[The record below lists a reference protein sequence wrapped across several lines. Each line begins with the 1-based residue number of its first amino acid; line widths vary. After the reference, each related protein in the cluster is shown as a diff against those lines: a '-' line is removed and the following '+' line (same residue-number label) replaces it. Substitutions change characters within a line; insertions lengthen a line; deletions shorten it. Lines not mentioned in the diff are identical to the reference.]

1 MQSYPTSRT
10 ARRALGVGVLV
21 ALTAAAAC
29 AHNMDVAATTA
40 DSTAIRQLKTFSV
53 MAPPPRVSSAA
64 VAVTDG
70 DGNAATAVM
79 DLDPMLETSLVGRA
93 IRQDLANAFER
104 RGYRLAMGE
113 PDFVVAYYA
122 GTGDVV
128 DTRAYAHSYHGQG
141 TQIDRETVQYP
152 AGTIV
157 VDVVDARTNTR
168 VWRGTGVAEIP
179 PKPDDYARAV
189 RRVVDAVVGQ
199 YPRAAR

>member
-1 MQSYPTSRT
+1 MRSYPTSRI
-10 ARRALGVGVLV
+10 ARRALGVGVLA
-21 ALTAAAAC
+21 ALTAASAC
-29 AHNMDVAATTA
+29 ADNVHVASTAADTTA
-40 DSTAIRQLKTFSV
+40 TRHLKTFIV

-64 VAVTDG
+64 GAVTDG

-79 DLDPMLETSLVGRA
+79 DLDPMLETSLIGRA
-93 IRQDLANAFER
+93 IRQDLANAFEH
-104 RGYRLAMGE
+104 RGYRLASGQ
-113 PDFVVAYYA
+113 PDFFVAYYA

-128 DTRAYAHSYHGQG
+128 DTRAHAYGYHAQG
-141 TQIDRETVQYP
+141 TEIDRETVEYP

-157 VDVVDARTNTR
+157 VDVVDARTDTR

-179 PKPDDYARAV
+179 GRPDDYARTV

>member
-1 MQSYPTSRT
+1 MRSYPTSRL
-10 ARRALGVGVLV
+10 ARRALGVGVLA

-29 AHNMDVAATTA
+29 ADNMHVAATAADTTA
-40 DSTAIRQLKTFSV
+40 SRHLKTFGV
-53 MAPPPRVSSAA
+53 IAPQPLVSSAA
-64 VAVTDG
+64 GAVTDG

-79 DLDPMLETSLVGRA
+79 DLDPMLQTSLIGRA

-104 RGYRLAMGE
+104 RGYRLASGQ
-113 PDFVVAYYA
+113 PDFFVEYYA

-128 DTRAYAHSYHGQG
+128 DTRAYASSYHGQG

-157 VDVVDARTNTR
+157 VDVVDARTSTR

-179 PKPDDYARAV
+179 PRPDDYARAV
-189 RRVVDAVVGQ
+189 RRVVDAVVAQ